1 MTPADLVRCQDAIRL
16 KYLTIRD
23 GLYTPPRLANTDGD
37 PLVFHTLK
45 FRIESPEEAFD
56 ALAPLALLQSKEE
69 LLEEAKFGKD
79 GKLESIEFDWSRKGN
94 PRIPSWDNTILG
106 NIKIAG
112 RSLIAK
118 VNSANRARRLRA
130 EIERRL
136 GASVTHQ
143 STTAQTADE
152 MLAKAPKRTKA
163 QAKDGEEFEQALRR
177 DPEAKRR
184 LQEIIEKQAEDWVNH
199 KVPAL
204 GGRTPLQA
212 VRDPDGREI
221 VESLLLNLNAMPL
234 MAATRPEFA
243 PTSTSSADS

>member
-1 MTPADLVRCQDAIRL
+1 
-16 KYLTIRD
+16 
-23 GLYTPPRLANTDGD
+23 
-37 PLVFHTLK
+37 
-45 FRIESPEEAFD
+45 
-56 ALAPLALLQSKEE
+56 
-69 LLEEAKFGKD
+69 
-79 GKLESIEFDWSRKGN
+79 
-94 PRIPSWDNTILG
+94 
-106 NIKIAG
+106 
-112 RSLIAK
+112 
-118 VNSANRARRLRA
+118 
-130 EIERRL
+130 
-136 GASVTHQ
+136 
-143 STTAQTADE
+143 

-212 VRDPDGREI
+212 VRDHDGREI